1 MSSKVLDYYRLTNN
15 INIETF
21 LCCKGNRHSPKEL
34 DLRTFSIIEIAK
46 DSTEHITPVAAK
58 EIMESDI
65 IITDKK
71 LLHWLDLDHKEVID
85 IDDGFDK
92 VSRFISE
99 QGDEKK
105 IVLIV
110 SEHEECK
117 KLQHLITQKQDTDY
131 VKIVPGKGALRYLA
145 GKYKLPW
152 ENVNYCN
159 FFYSQREFLKRV
171 RNHEQLYTFTDRVWS
186 PQAIARY
193 LLIYDL
199 GDADML
205 VGLNL
210 SYEDELIFREQ
221 ASVLAHDQREL
232 GLAIVIILNDST
244 LLT

>member
-1 MSSKVLDYYRLTNN
+1 MN
-15 INIETF
+15 
-21 LCCKGNRHSPKEL
+21 
-34 DLRTFSIIEIAK
+34 TFSIIEIAK
-46 DSTEHITPVAAK
+46 DSSEHITPVAAK

-65 IITDKK
+65 IISDKK
-71 LLHWLDLDHKEVID
+71 LLDWLELDKKKIID
-85 IDDGFDK
+85 IAEGFDK
-92 VSRFISE
+92 VSRLISE
-99 QGDEKK
+99 LGDEKK
-105 IVLIV
+105 IVLVI
-110 SEHEECK
+110 SDDEECK
-117 KLQHLITQKQDTDY
+117 KIQQMIARKQATDY
-131 VKIVPGKGALRYLA
+131 VKIVPGRGALRYLA

-152 ENVNYCN
+152 KNVNYCN

-171 RNHEQLYTFTDRVWS
+171 RNHEQLYTFTDRVWT

-210 SYEDELIFREQ
+210 SYDDELIFRER

>member
-1 MSSKVLDYYRLTNN
+1 MN
-15 INIETF
+15 
-21 LCCKGNRHSPKEL
+21 
-34 DLRTFSIIEIAK
+34 TFSIIEIAK
-46 DSTEHITPVAAK
+46 DSSEHITPVAAK

-65 IITDKK
+65 IISSKEV
-71 LLHWLDLDHKEVID
+71 LHWIDLGHKEVID
-85 IDDGFDK
+85 IAEGFDR

-99 QGDEKK
+99 LGDEKK
-105 IVLIV
+105 IVLVI
-110 SEHEECK
+110 SEDEECK
-117 KLQHLITQKQDTDY
+117 KLQQLITQKQAKKY

-171 RNHEQLYTFTDRVWS
+171 RNHEQLYTFTDRVWT

-199 GDADML
+199 GDAEML

-210 SYEDELIFREQ
+210 SYSDELIFRER
-221 ASVLAHDQREL
+221 ASILAHDQREL
-232 GLAIVIILNDST
+232 GLAIVIVLNDSA